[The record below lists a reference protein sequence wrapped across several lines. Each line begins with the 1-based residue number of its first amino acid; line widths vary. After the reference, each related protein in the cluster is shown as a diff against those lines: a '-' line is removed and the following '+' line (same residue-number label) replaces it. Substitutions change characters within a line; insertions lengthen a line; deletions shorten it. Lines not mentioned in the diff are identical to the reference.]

1 MKKIVCFSSSLSGGG
16 AQHQMAI
23 LANLLYEK
31 GYDVTVATYNKYA
44 DRYKVRQGIKRI
56 EIPAR
61 GSNLKKLFIISQWIR
76 DCNADCIIS
85 YRSPVNFILLS
96 SLLFFKKPKIIVGER
111 NLTILAG
118 LREKVNHL
126 FLYRF
131 ASYIVPNSYS
141 QAEYLKSLNKK
152 WSKRVRVITNYTE
165 LNYYTETKVPILQP
179 LRIGVFSRFS
189 KQKNCIRFAQMVSEL
204 KTQGYN
210 NFVIHWFGDQMKKE
224 GVWDENFVEFREL
237 VDKLAINDICKLHPS
252 TDAVKEEMMQCHVI
266 CMPSLYEG
274 FSNSVSEG
282 ICIGRPMLVSNV
294 SDNHLMVE
302 EGVNGFLFNPYS
314 IDSMVKAFI
323 KMLNT
328 NQQEL
333 EKMGRES
340 RKKAEILFDKEKFI
354 SQYINLIEK

>member
-1 MKKIVCFSSSLSGGG
+1 M
-16 AQHQMAI
+16 
-23 LANLLYEK
+23 
-31 GYDVTVATYNKYA
+31 
-44 DRYKVRQGIKRI
+44 
-56 EIPAR
+56 
-61 GSNLKKLFIISQWIR
+61 
-76 DCNADCIIS
+76 
-85 YRSPVNFILLS
+85 NFILLT

-237 VDKLAINDICKLHPS
+237 VDKLAINEICKLHPS

-314 IDSMVKAFI
+314 IDSMVKAFK